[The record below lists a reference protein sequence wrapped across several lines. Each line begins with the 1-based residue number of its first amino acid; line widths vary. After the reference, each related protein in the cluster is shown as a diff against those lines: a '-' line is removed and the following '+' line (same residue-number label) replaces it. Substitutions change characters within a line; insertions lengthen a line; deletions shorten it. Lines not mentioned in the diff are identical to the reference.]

1 MEIKVLPLIFSLY
14 ISSTTTFTFAQNPAV
29 NHSVA
34 EQLCS
39 DRGCLVASSNF
50 SRVHVSPI
58 DYGQPRDSVR
68 YSQLKNVEL
77 EDGES
82 AWVAGYAKYSDS
94 IYNHWGCYPYD
105 NVNTIAASEKL
116 EDRGFYQCSKFC
128 ENKNKGTLDSDTFY
142 FSLNTTSCFCLSK
155 YEDEWKRTACSE
167 TNANGL
173 LLYRRRKRYS
183 TSGIYQ
189 CALIRQSERSK
200 WVERTSKCLKNNNIV
215 CVLLVNNSHC
225 VVDYSTAWLG
235 GVNVCSSHAGFMAPY
250 VADAFEYITH
260 RETQYWLGAVSA
272 YTEQAGPGDA
282 CLAVTRLGDHL
293 VLEPDDC
300 TTINSFICAD
310 DIKQNRD
317 NATAKPALHTTTH
330 INEQTTTAN
339 VIQTYPTCTLLN
351 NKTKHSRKIN
361 TSTSSPA
368 ITTTSKVLITS
379 SEASALG
386 TNTRVPIIVA
396 CCSVVVFGGGGIAI
410 VVIIYRRKRKS
421 TKDCRK
427 HMLTQPSPNTCIT
440 DNSIADDSE
449 RDYATVDET
458 NLVPAKS
465 DAATVPP
472 GTLLNL
478 TSSDRTRD
486 TNASPAQQNSNT
498 LTRKNTLEHSE
509 DKPLSRKS
517 LDNRNND
524 GKDTDASLSDDY
536 NVLSYSQPPPPARKR
551 EESEAHV
558 YDHMP
563 AITNGQMSDRKPRN
577 ESQREDQNEY
587 DTTESVKVLLHGDY
601 ATARSLRKAGSGEY
615 DTSQNMLRS
624 NQRPDDTYSHIP
636 NALEVAKA
644 DDALKE
650 TN

>member
-1 MEIKVLPLIFSLY
+1 
-14 ISSTTTFTFAQNPAV
+14 
-29 NHSVA
+29 
-34 EQLCS
+34 
-39 DRGCLVASSNF
+39 
-50 SRVHVSPI
+50 
-58 DYGQPRDSVR
+58 
-68 YSQLKNVEL
+68 
-77 EDGES
+77 
-82 AWVAGYAKYSDS
+82 
-94 IYNHWGCYPYD
+94 
-105 NVNTIAASEKL
+105 
-116 EDRGFYQCSKFC
+116 
-128 ENKNKGTLDSDTFY
+128 
-142 FSLNTTSCFCLSK
+142 
-155 YEDEWKRTACSE
+155 
-167 TNANGL
+167 
-173 LLYRRRKRYS
+173 
-183 TSGIYQ
+183 
-189 CALIRQSERSK
+189 
-200 WVERTSKCLKNNNIV
+200 
-215 CVLLVNNSHC
+215 
-225 VVDYSTAWLG
+225 
-235 GVNVCSSHAGFMAPY
+235 
-250 VADAFEYITH
+250 
-260 RETQYWLGAVSA
+260 
-272 YTEQAGPGDA
+272 
-282 CLAVTRLGDHL
+282 
-293 VLEPDDC
+293 
-300 TTINSFICAD
+300 
-310 DIKQNRD
+310 
-317 NATAKPALHTTTH
+317 
-330 INEQTTTAN
+330 
-339 VIQTYPTCTLLN
+339 
-351 NKTKHSRKIN
+351 
-361 TSTSSPA
+361 
-368 ITTTSKVLITS
+368 
-379 SEASALG
+379 
-386 TNTRVPIIVA
+386 
-396 CCSVVVFGGGGIAI
+396 
-410 VVIIYRRKRKS
+410 
-421 TKDCRK
+421 
-427 HMLTQPSPNTCIT
+427 MLTQPSPNTCIT